1 MFTLYWKSYT
11 SILVTINHLSLLL
24 LINFL
29 NRVPV
34 GTVDVV
40 LSYCHHHLSDLTLET
55 DLIPYLKEKNVGII
69 NASPLCM
76 GLFTPQGPPEW
87 HPAPV
92 ELKAAA
98 AGAAAAAAAAGAS
111 LPKLALMHCLKN
123 EDIST
128 TLVGLCTVAQ
138 VNENCDA
145 ALHALGV
152 VESPTAAEET
162 AAMAQIVEI
171 LKPCMNLTWP
181 SGLPENN

>member
-1 MFTLYWKSYT
+1 
-11 SILVTINHLSLLL
+11 
-24 LINFL
+24 
-29 NRVPV
+29 
-34 GTVDVV
+34 
-40 LSYCHHHLSDLTLET
+40 
-55 DLIPYLKEKNVGII
+55 
-69 NASPLCM
+69 M

-87 HPAPV
+87 HPAPPQ
-92 ELKAAA
+92 LKTAAA
-98 AGAAAAAAAAGAS
+98 AAASAAAAAGAS

-152 VESPTAAEET
+152 VESPTATEEGQ
-162 AAMAQIVEI
+162 AMEQVVGL
-171 LKPCMNLTWP
+171 LKPCLNITWP